1 MYQSAILGGGTLAH
15 FVFRGGHSYN
25 GRERLHKMRCVVKA
39 RFICY
44 LAYNGQWTT
53 VKECFSNEGIVA
65 LRKNDAK
72 GNYLSVDLTMYKAQ
86 LIKIRIDT
94 PASGHKGSYVLTEN
108 YTAPDCVNAGSSK
121 QALLNKGRNS
131 LWIPALIL
139 FFYRRFTCA
148 FVARHPPIFILN

>member
-1 MYQSAILGGGTLAH
+1 M
-15 FVFRGGHSYN
+15 
-25 GRERLHKMRCVVKA
+25 
-39 RFICY
+39 
-44 LAYNGQWTT
+44 
-53 VKECFSNEGIVA
+53 A

-121 QALLNKGRNS
+121 QALLKFMFMPVLYCLRG
-131 LWIPALIL
+131 
-139 FFYRRFTCA
+139 TG
-148 FVARHPPIFILN
+148 FIIWKL